1 MKRRQF
7 LGFLSNLLGSA
18 IGVVLAIPV
27 VGYVLSPVFAK
38 REGKQLVKLTNLNSL
53 TDGEV
58 NKVDYIV
65 KRVDGWFIDKTSRT
79 VYIKRTGDEVIVFSS
94 TCTHLGCGVNYNAE
108 KKQFYCPCHGGV
120 FDEDGRVV
128 AGPPPQLLVRLK
140 HTVQNGQ
147 IYVEEA

>member
-18 IGVVLAIPV
+18 IGVALAIPV
-27 VGYVLSPVFAK
+27 VGYILSPLLAR
-38 REGKQLVKLTNLNSL
+38 REGQQLVKLTNLNSL

-79 VYIKRTGDEVIVFSS
+79 VYVKRKGDELIVFSS
-94 TCTHLGCGVNYNAE
+94 ACTHLGCGVNYDAE

-120 FDEDGRVV
+120 FDEDGKVL
-128 AGPPPQLLVRLK
+128 AGPPPQPLVRLK
-140 HTVQNGQ
+140 SRAQNGQ
-147 IYVEEA
+147 VYVEEA